1 MSSGYVSRPGEQANL
16 IEDCYSVSKS
26 KPLAIKLNTSKWL
39 GSYSPEH
46 SSKAI
51 TYQSCGTGFIRE
63 LHGEVFWVQGI
74 SAVQNLNTRGIYR
87 RHNQETHT
95 PVSEPI
101 KHSEPGL
108 HPHLRHSNSVLPV
121 TYSQS
126 FPVDP
131 TEVRLPRKD
140 RCSPLGSIGQVM
152 DPNAPR
158 EMDANCFL
166 SVGVLC
172 TQIEAVLFSTNWN

>member
-26 KPLAIKLNTSKWL
+26 KPLAIELNTSKWL

-63 LHGEVFWVQGI
+63 LHGKVFWVQGI

-108 HPHLRHSNSVLPV
+108 HPHLRHSNSLFCLWLTAKV
-121 TYSQS
+121 SQWIPQKS
-126 FPVDP
+126 DYPGKTGV
-131 TEVRLPRKD
+131 
-140 RCSPLGSIGQVM
+140 PLWV
-152 DPNAPR
+152 A
-158 EMDANCFL
+158 
-166 SVGVLC
+166 
-172 TQIEAVLFSTNWN
+172 